1 MPPKLTPEAI
11 AGTLNELV
19 VFAETNAA
27 TLAARNGTCMLS
39 FAHVVQARAAGA
51 APAVPAAPE
60 GAARKRPRR
69 DADRAATHDDDL
81 LCDWIDALA
90 WLETDAANAAT
101 PAQVRRLRELAAA
114 LGKQPVTR
122 MGLTDAVQHFQV

>member
-1 MPPKLTPEAI
+1 M
-11 AGTLNELV
+11 G
-19 VFAETNAA
+19 
-27 TLAARNGTCMLS
+27 MLS

-51 APAVPAAPE
+51 APTVPAAPE

-90 WLETDAANAAT
+90 WLETAAT
-101 PAQVRRLRELAAA
+101 TAQVRRLRELAAA
-114 LGKQPVTR
+114 LGNQPVTR